1 MLEDAIRRNG
11 LDFKLSRADLPCRV
25 VTGLKNHEKTTGKS
39 YIGFAPGTDVKAE
52 DVLVSPSGDTYYI
65 TETETQFNRKE
76 PFQLKAFFQTEREHQ
91 AAKQASSS
99 VFNIQN
105 AYGSII
111 GTNNQ
116 ATINY
121 NSAVS
126 KLKEAVAADTSNDKE
141 QLEKIVSLLEMVVND
156 QVPPSKGLFSKF
168 REVMERN
175 SWITGSVAN
184 ALISWLLT
192 KTL

>member
-1 MLEDAIRRNG
+1 MPFEDFLKPHGINYTVHREGEPQRIERG
-11 LDFKLSRADLPCRV
+11 LPDK
-25 VTGLKNHEKTTGKS
+25 G
-39 YIGFAPGTDVKAE
+39 YIMFRPGTDIKAL
-52 DVLVSPSGDTYYI
+52 DVLENPVGEAYYVVN
-65 TETETQFNRKE
+65 TETEFAYQKPHF
-76 PFQLKAFFQTEREHQ
+76 LKAFYQTQQEHNTV
-91 AAKQASSS
+91 KQVSGP
-99 VFNIQN
+99 VFNVQN
-105 AYGSII
+105 AYGSVI

-121 NSAVS
+121 NSAISELKQAVS
-126 KLKEAVAADTSNDKE
+126 ADTSADKE

-184 ALISWLLT
+184 ALLSWLLT

>member
-1 MLEDAIRRNG
+1 MSRQNEPSREERGLPDKGYIMFTPNTNIRKMDILLNPVG
-11 LDFKLSRADLPCRV
+11 
-25 VTGLKNHEKTTGKS
+25 E
-39 YIGFAPGTDVKAE
+39 
-52 DVLVSPSGDTYYI
+52 TYHI
-65 TETETQFNRKE
+65 IRTETEFAYGA
-76 PFQLKAFFQTEREHQ
+76 PHFLKAFYQTDQEYN
-91 AAKQASSS
+91 ATKQSPAP

-105 AYGSII
+105 AYASVI

-121 NSAVS
+121 NSVVS
-126 KLKEAVAADTSNDKE
+126 ELKEKVASDTSVDRE

-184 ALISWLLT
+184 ALLNWLLT
-192 KTL
+192 KSP

>member
-1 MLEDAIRRNG
+1 MPFEDFLNRHGIDYTICREHEPDRKAAG
-11 LDFKLSRADLPCRV
+11 LPDKGYIMFKPEADVQRLDILVNPAGETYRV
-25 VTGLKNHEKTTGKS
+25 IK
-39 YIGFAPGTDVKAE
+39 
-52 DVLVSPSGDTYYI
+52 
-65 TETETQFNRKE
+65 TETEFVFRE
-76 PFQLKAFFQTEREHQ
+76 PQCLKAFYQTEQENN
-91 AAKQASSS
+91 AAKQSPAP

-105 AYGSII
+105 AYGSVI

-121 NSAVS
+121 NSTIS
-126 KLKEAVAADTSNDKE
+126 ELKEKVASDESADKE

-168 REVMERN
+168 RDVMERN
-175 SWITGSVAN
+175 SWITGSVAS